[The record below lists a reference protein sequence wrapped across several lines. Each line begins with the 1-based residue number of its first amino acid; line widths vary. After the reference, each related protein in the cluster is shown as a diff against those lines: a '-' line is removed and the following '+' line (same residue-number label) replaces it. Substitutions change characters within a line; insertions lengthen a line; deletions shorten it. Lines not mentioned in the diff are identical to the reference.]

1 MEAERQPMRSWKVV
15 CGLVCFLILLSNI
28 WTISHWS
35 ESRGVYDDICY
46 LRQAHLFQR
55 FGLDGLN
62 TDIIRDDDHYLSSKL
77 KEIGFARWAD
87 PAEAPCHSL
96 MPRTH
101 RRVMQYPPGTGLL
114 LAAFPSGFQVKPLY
128 VLANVIVLGF
138 VLLAISYART
148 RDAILLTGAFG
159 CLAMYLMI
167 NPAKA
172 SYSMAPTMVLCALA
186 GLFTARLFS
195 GRDPSR
201 QILFAALL
209 GFLIG
214 LSVNFRLPNLF
225 LTVGY
230 FLVFLGMLLR
240 ERKLQA
246 IWLGLSFGVA
256 CLIGIVPTLAANMIN
271 AGSPLA
277 TTYAGADLAP
287 PTLSF
292 GLLLKYVRDMQFV
305 LLLLVC
311 GWTGWVLLR
320 ARDRGLRWTAWVS
333 VGNLIFNLAFF
344 LSHPIFE
351 RYYTVPLE
359 MLSLWGLLYAS
370 LLRPAAVVA
379 EDPAPARA
387 VRA

>member
-1 MEAERQPMRSWKVV
+1 MDAERLPMRSWKTA

-28 WTISHWS
+28 WIIAHWS

-62 TDIIRDDDHYLSSKL
+62 TDIARDDDHYLASKL
-77 KEIGFARWAD
+77 KEIGFAQWAD

-128 VLANVIVLGF
+128 VLANVFVLGF

-148 RDAILLTGAFG
+148 RDAVLLTAAFG

-167 NPAKA
+167 NPTKA

-195 GRDPSR
+195 EQRATK
-201 QILFAALL
+201 QILFAALV

-230 FLVFLGMLLR
+230 FVVFVGMLLR
-240 ERKLQA
+240 ERKAQA
-246 IWLGLSFGVA
+246 VWLGMSFGLA
-256 CLIGIVPTLAANMIN
+256 CLIGMVPTLAANAIN

-277 TTYAGADLAP
+277 TTYAGVDLAP
-287 PTLSF
+287 PILSY
-292 GLLLKYVRDMQFV
+292 GLLLKYLRDMQFV
-305 LLLLVC
+305 LLLLAC
-311 GWTGWVLLR
+311 GWTGWVLQR
-320 ARDRGLRWTAWVS
+320 TRDPALRWTAWMS
-333 VGNLIFNLAFF
+333 TGNLIFNLAFF

-351 RYYTVPLE
+351 PYYTVPLE
-359 MLSLWGLLYAS
+359 MLSLWSLLYAS
-370 LLRPAAVVA
+370 LPQPAVVVA
-379 EDPAPARA
+379 EDSVP
-387 VRA
+387 VRVAKA

>member
-1 MEAERQPMRSWKVV
+1 MKAERPPMRSWKVS

-35 ESRGVYDDICY
+35 ESRDVYDDICY

-62 TDIIRDDDHYLSSKL
+62 TDIARDDDHYLSSKL
-77 KEIGFARWAD
+77 KEIGFAQWAD
-87 PAEAPCHSL
+87 PAKAPCHSL
-96 MPRTH
+96 MPRTQ

-138 VLLAISYART
+138 VLSAIALAST
-148 RDAILLTGAFG
+148 RNAIVLTGAFG

-195 GRDPSR
+195 EQRTTR
-201 QILFAALL
+201 KILLSALI

-225 LTVGY
+225 LTAGY

-240 ERKLQA
+240 ERTAQA

-256 CLIGIVPTLAANMIN
+256 CLIGMVPTLAANTIN

-277 TTYAGADLAP
+277 TTYAGVDLAA
-287 PTLSF
+287 PTLSY

-305 LLLLVC
+305 LLVLVC
-311 GWTGWVLLR
+311 GWTGWVLQR
-320 ARDRGLRWTAWVS
+320 ARDPSLRWTAWMS
-333 VGNLIFNLAFF
+333 ASNLIFNLAFF

-351 RYYTVPLE
+351 PYYTVPLE
-359 MLSLWGLLYAS
+359 MLSLWSLLYAS

-379 EDPAPARA
+379 EDPVPVRAARA
-387 VRA
+387 

>member
-1 MEAERQPMRSWKVV
+1 MDIERLTMRSWKIA
-15 CGLVCFLILLSNI
+15 CSLICFLILLSNI

-35 ESRGVYDDICY
+35 ESRFVYDDVCY

-62 TDIIRDDDHYLSSKL
+62 TDITRDDDHYLSSKL
-77 KEIGFARWAD
+77 KEIGFVRWAD
-87 PAEAPCHSL
+87 PTAAPCHSL

-138 VLLAISYART
+138 VLLAISFARS
-148 RDAILLTGAFG
+148 REAIILTGAFG

-167 NPAKA
+167 NPTKA
-172 SYSMAPTMVLCALA
+172 SYSMAPTMVLGALA

-195 GRDPSR
+195 EQRSAR
-201 QILFAALL
+201 QIMLAALV

-225 LTVGY
+225 LSAGY
-230 FLVFLGMLLR
+230 FLVFLGMLLT
-240 ERKLQA
+240 ERKVQA

-256 CLIGIVPTLAANMIN
+256 CLVGIAPTLAANMIN

-277 TTYAGADLAP
+277 TTYAGVDLAP
-287 PTLSF
+287 PTLSY
-292 GLLLKYVRDMQFV
+292 GLLLQYVRDMQFV
-305 LLLLVC
+305 LLVLVC
-311 GWTGWVLLR
+311 GWTAWVLLR
-320 ARDRGLRWTAWVS
+320 QRESGLRWTAWMS
-333 VGNLIFNLAFF
+333 AGNLIFNLAFF
-344 LSHPIFE
+344 LTHPIFE
-351 RYYTVPLE
+351 PYYIVPLE
-359 MLSLWGLLYAS
+359 MLSLWSLLYAS
-370 LLRPAAVVA
+370 LWQPAAAVT
-379 EDPAPARA
+379 EAPVLAQAARA
-387 VRA
+387 